1 MKLIYC
7 LLLVAFCFIQQA
19 GAQGLENTVKERLGD
34 FFNNYSTSLANIGET
49 SLKSFKLDNRK
60 RTLCIYPSANFG
72 YQPFTD
78 ENVKAIY
85 RSIKQSLPGP
95 VNYYDIKVYAD
106 GRPIEELVPNY
117 LRKRRE
123 QDKDRLWKDIRDNSA
138 PWVTN
143 LSRPYDIERGLTGR
157 HIALW
162 QSHGKYFKNDKGEWS
177 WQRPRLFCTTEDLFT
192 QSFVVPYLIPML
204 ENAGAV
210 VFTPRERD
218 WQTKEV
224 IVDNDNNRHGSI
236 YYEDSNRRRRWQTA
250 PGKGFAH
257 LRDVYLNGQNPFED
271 GTVRIAETAQKKKE
285 QTFAEWIP
293 DIPET
298 GRYAVYVA
306 YRTFTNSV
314 QDAKYMVFHKGGVT
328 EFSVNQQMG
337 GGTWVYLGT
346 FEFDKGS
353 NDYGMVVLS
362 NESRDKG
369 VVCADAVRFGG
380 GMGNIARGNTDATAR
395 VSGLP
400 RYLEGAR
407 YQAQWSG
414 MPRDVYDGR
423 CGSNDY
429 ADDINTRSNMLNYLS
444 GGSVYNP
451 DSPGL
456 KVPLELSLALHS
468 DAGCSKEDK
477 LIGSLGIYTTDFND
491 GRLASGISRYASRDL
506 TDIVLTGLKRDIS
519 ATFNID
525 WTRRAMWNRN
535 YSETRLPAVP
545 SMILELLSHQN
556 FADMLLGH
564 DPRFK
569 FAVAR
574 SVYKSLLKYE
584 ATMHNEDY
592 EVQPLP
598 VDHFAVGFVDGKKN
612 TVRLTWTPVT
622 DPLEP
627 TAKARE
633 YVVYTR
639 IGFGGFDNGEVVRG
653 TSFDK
658 RLEPGLIYSFRV
670 TAVNR
675 GGESFP
681 SETLAAYIARHSRG
695 TVLIVNAFDRVSGPA
710 TIETINLQGF
720 DLRTDPGIPYIY
732 SPAFCG
738 TQLCFDKAGIGRETP
753 DGLGYSDHN
762 LEGMLIAGNT
772 FNYPFLHGKAIQ
784 AAGAYSFTSCS
795 DEAVED
801 GLVSLNDYDAADI
814 IMGAE
819 QMPLTNGL
827 KNALAQY
834 CRKGGRIFLSG
845 AHLDKETDGAFTR
858 LLKFRPVDN
867 MLHSPSSEIFGTG
880 IRFHI
885 FRQANEQS
893 YAVTSPACIEPT
905 EGAIQCFV
913 YTDGN
918 RGAGTAYHGTDYRT
932 FILGFPFESV
942 TDADSRAHIMAG
954 ILRYLTEP

>member
-7 LLLVAFCFIQQA
+7 LLFASLCFIQQA
-19 GAQGLENTVKERLGD
+19 GAQGLEATVQDRLKA
-34 FFNNYSTSLANIGET
+34 FFNNYSTSQANIGET
-49 SLKSFKLDNRK
+49 SLKSFKLDNQK
-60 RTLCIYPSANFG
+60 RTLDIYPNVNFG

-85 RSIKQSLPGP
+85 RTIKQSLPGP
-95 VNYYDIKVYAD
+95 VNYYKIKVYAD

-123 QDKDRLWKDIRDNSA
+123 QEKDRLWKDIQEMTS

-143 LSRPYDIERGLTGR
+143 MSRPYDIERGLKGR

-162 QSHGKYFKNDKGEWS
+162 QSHGKYFKNDKNEWS

-192 QSFVVPYLIPML
+192 QSFVVPYLMPML

-218 WQTKEV
+218 WQAREI
-224 IVDNDNNRHGSI
+224 IVDNDATPQGSI
-236 YYEDSNRRRRWQTA
+236 YYEDSNRRRRWQTGT
-250 PGKGFAH
+250 GKGFAH
-257 LRDVYLNGQNPFED
+257 LRTVYLDGQNPFED
-271 GTVRIAETAQKKKE
+271 GTVRVAATAQKKKE

-298 GRYAVYVA
+298 GKYAVYVS
-306 YRTFTNSV
+306 YQTYPNSV
-314 QDAKYMVFHKGGVT
+314 SDAKYLVFHKGGVT

-346 FEFDKGS
+346 FEFDKGN

-362 NESRDKG
+362 NESREKG

-380 GMGNIARGNTDATAR
+380 GMGNIARGNSPEAAR

-414 MPRDVYDGR
+414 MPYDVYAGR
-423 CGSNDY
+423 KGTNDY
-429 ADDINTRSNMLNYLS
+429 PDDINTRSNMVNYLS
-444 GGSVYNP
+444 GGSPYNP
-451 DSPGL
+451 GQKGL
-456 KVPLELSLALHS
+456 GVPIDLCLALHS
-468 DAGCSKEDK
+468 DAGYSTEDE
-477 LIGSLGIYTTDFND
+477 LIGSLGIYTTGFND
-491 GRLASGISRYASRDL
+491 GLLSAGISRYASRDL
-506 TDIVLTGLKRDIS
+506 ADIVLTGLKRDIS
-519 ATFNID
+519 ATFDIE
-525 WTRRAMWNRN
+525 WARRAMWNRN

-556 FADMLLGH
+556 FADMRLGH

-574 SVYKSLLKYE
+574 SVYKSLLRYE
-584 ATMHNEDY
+584 ATMHGEDY

-598 VDHFAVGFVDGKKN
+598 VDHFAVTFTGKKH
-612 TVRLTWTPVT
+612 TVRLSWTPVD

-627 TAKARE
+627 TATPRE

-653 TSFDK
+653 TSTTR
-658 RLEPGLIYSFRV
+658 RLEPGLVYSFRV

-681 SETLAAYIARHSRG
+681 SETLSAYVARGSRQN
-695 TVLIVNAFDRVSGPA
+695 VLIVNAFDRLSGPA
-710 TIETINLQGF
+710 TIETTNLQGF

-738 TQLCFDKAGIGRETP
+738 TQLCFDKDGAGRETP
-753 DGLGYSDHN
+753 DGLGFSDSN
-762 LEGMLIAGNT
+762 LEGRLIAGNT
-772 FNYPFLHGKAIQ
+772 FDYPFLHGKAIQ
-784 AAGAYSFTSCS
+784 SAGPYSFASCS

-801 GLVSLNDYDAADI
+801 GLVRLSDYDMADI
-814 IMGAE
+814 ILGAE
-819 QMPLTNGL
+819 AMPLSSPL
-827 KNALAQY
+827 KQAVTDY
-834 CRKGGRIFLSG
+834 CRRGGRILISG
-845 AHLDKETDGAFTR
+845 ASLDKERDTAFTD

-867 MLHSPSSEIFGTG
+867 MRYSPSSEIYGTG

-885 FRQANEQS
+885 FREANTQS
-893 YAVTSPACIEPT
+893 YAVPAPSCIEPAG
-905 EGAIQCFV
+905 GAIQCFV
-913 YTDGN
+913 YTDGS
-918 RGAGTAYHGTDYRT
+918 RGAGTAYRGADYRT
-932 FILGFPFESV
+932 FILGFPFESI
-942 TDADSRAHIMAG
+942 TDERSRAHIMAG
-954 ILRYLTEP
+954 ILRYLAE